1 MREGVDK
8 VTRVVVRDDQSFED
22 AYRLFK
28 KKVQA
33 DRVLSEV
40 RRRRYFEKPS
50 VIRKRKKAAKL
61 RKSRRQGFKQ
71 QRRREE

>member
-1 MREGVDK
+1 
-8 VTRVVVRDDQSFED
+8 VTRVVVEEGQSFED
-22 AYRLFK
+22 AYRIFK

-40 RRRRYFEKPS
+40 RRRRFFEKPS

-61 RKSRRQGFKQ
+61 RKSRRQTFKQ
-71 QRRREE
+71 RHQDR